1 MCDTG
6 EQVRALIVDD
16 EPVARR
22 VLREELELMPGV
34 EVAGEAENGADA
46 LQAISNLHPDVMFLD
61 LQMPGL
67 DGFSVIRS
75 LSGGPMPVVIVVTAY
90 DQYAIQ
96 AFDAGAID
104 YLLKPVSAERL
115 EVALERAR
123 RITGNPRRV
132 AEHIAQLQEIS
143 PHQTALPR
151 KIVGRAGE
159 EYFLLTP
166 EEVLAFQAE
175 GDVVWIITTKRRY
188 EATLTLRA
196 LQARLHGLPFLRIH
210 RNALINIT
218 HVRKMAALSS
228 SRWLLTMH
236 NQQEFIV
243 SKRQAG
249 AVRHLLS

>member
-1 MCDTG
+1 M
-6 EQVRALIVDD
+6 RALIVDD

-22 VLREELELMPGV
+22 VLREELELVADV
-34 EVAGEAENGADA
+34 EIAGEAENGPAA
-46 LQAISNLHPDVMFLD
+46 LQQIQALQPELMFLD

-67 DGFSVIRS
+67 DGFGVIRAM
-75 LSGGPMPVVIVVTAY
+75 SGGPLPVVIVVTAY
-90 DQYAIQ
+90 DQFAIQ
-96 AFDAGAID
+96 AFDAGAVD
-104 YLLKPVSAERL
+104 YLLKPVGADRL
-115 EVALERAR
+115 AIALERAR
-123 RITGNPRRV
+123 RIAGKPRLV

-143 PHQTALPR
+143 PNQTAPPR

-175 GDVVWIITTKRRY
+175 GDVVWIVTAKRRY
-188 EATLTLRA
+188 QATLTLRA
-196 LQARLHGLPFLRIH
+196 LQARLQGLPFLRIR
-210 RNALINIT
+210 RNALINIS

-228 SRWLLTMH
+228 QRWLLTMH
-236 NQQEFIV
+236 NNQEFIV

>member
-1 MCDTG
+1 M
-6 EQVRALIVDD
+6 RALIVDD

-22 VLREELELMPGV
+22 VLREELEAIAGI
-34 EVAGEAENGADA
+34 EIAGEADNGPAA
-46 LQAISNLHPDVMFLD
+46 LEEVKVLQPDIMFLD

-67 DGFSVIRS
+67 DGFGVIRE
-75 LSGGPMPVVIVVTAY
+75 LNGGPMPVIIVVTAY

-96 AFDAGAID
+96 AFEAGAVD
-104 YLLKPVSAERL
+104 YLLKPVGTGRL
-115 EVALERAR
+115 ALALERAR
-123 RITGNPRRV
+123 RIAGKPREI
-132 AEHIAQLQEIS
+132 AEHVAHLQEIS
-143 PHQTALPR
+143 HGPDPKLPR

-175 GDVVWIITTKRRY
+175 GDLVWIVTAKRRY
-188 EATLTLRA
+188 QATLTLRA
-196 LQARLHGLPFLRIH
+196 LQSKLQGLPFLRIH

-228 SRWLLTMH
+228 QRWLLTMH
-236 NQQEFIV
+236 NNQEFIV